1 MNENKVIVEAL
12 ELQKNRFNSIHKP
25 EFYRLRDK
33 AMKEKFM
40 LLLIQPGLNIHDTV
54 KEQIAELIK
63 FRNPSLKFSN
73 EDLAKQ
79 VTEFIGADPIE
90 DYGVWVHYPWSN
102 RLVHLLDEKEF
113 IEVRT
118 SRNQYKITPEERDV
132 LQTKKIGVI
141 GLSVGQSVA
150 VTLAM
155 ERICGELRL
164 ADFDL
169 LELTNLNRIRTGVH
183 NLGLAKVFSVAREIA
198 EIDPFLKVICFP
210 EGVNDANMDTFF
222 SGGGKLDLMI
232 EESDGFDIKILSR
245 YKARELKIPVLMEAS
260 DRCMVDVE
268 RFDLDPSRSI
278 LHGLVDHL
286 DINTLKSLKTTEE
299 KIPYMLDVLGIDTA
313 SPRLKASMLEIE
325 QTINTWPQLA
335 SAVTMGGGI
344 TADVARRL
352 LLNQFKSSGR
362 YFIDVEELI
371 GDKKPTSPKAPE
383 MPLIA
388 SNDAMDIVRDLNL
401 AELPPAS
408 LLNEALATELV
419 KAACLAPS
427 GGNSQPWKWVF
438 TQGRLLLINAFDT
451 NSTFLGVANLPSLV
465 AFGAAIENIILKAS
479 ELSLD
484 VHCIEFPFSNRDEVI
499 AMFEFSKSNSTE
511 PLYPNRRACIGLRL
525 TNRNLGKREKID
537 DNILQQLRN
546 IDKEIPGSD
555 LRFFTHETQLDEIAD
570 VLGEVEKIRLL
581 EDMGHSDF
589 VNEIRWNAEENDRK
603 KDGVDLRTLDI
614 TNAERVGLEVS
625 RDKTIIGLLNQW
637 NGGGAFKK
645 LTKKS
650 IDSASAI
657 GVICMSGNTKA
668 DYLNGGRLLQ
678 KLWLE
683 ANVLG
688 IAFQPV
694 SSSVFVYA
702 RFFRNHGEGLS
713 EKGKKSLLELR
724 PQFEKALGITAE
736 RTEIFIFRLSIADEP
751 KVKSLRKPLEEMFVR
766 M

>member
-1 MNENKVIVEAL
+1 MN
-12 ELQKNRFNSIHKP
+12 KNSDVTGMLDRKKNQNTNSYQP
-25 EFYRLRDK
+25 EFYRLNQAEDQ
-33 AMKEKFM
+33 EKLV
-40 LLLIQPGLNIHDTV
+40 LLLNRPGLILHDTI
-54 KEQIAELIK
+54 KDQIAELIK
-63 FRNPSLKFSN
+63 YRNPSVKFTN
-73 EDLAKQ
+73 EALARH
-79 VTEFIGADPIE
+79 VLDYIGSKPLE
-90 DYGVWVHYPWSN
+90 EYGVWVYYPWSN
-102 RLVHLLDEKEF
+102 RLVHLLDEQEF

-118 SRNQYKITPEERDV
+118 SRNQYKITPEERAV

-183 NLGLAKVFSVAREIA
+183 NLGIAKVYSVAREIA
-198 EIDPFLKVICFP
+198 EIDPFLNVICFP
-210 EGVNDANMDTFF
+210 DGINETNMDTFF
-222 SGGGKLDLMI
+222 TGNGKLDLMI

-245 YKARELKIPVLMEAS
+245 YKARDLRIPVLMEAS

-268 RFDLDPSRSI
+268 RFDLEPARSI

-286 DINTLKSLKTTEE
+286 DIKTLKSLKTTEE

-371 GDKKPTSPKAPE
+371 GDKKTQPAKTESPV
-383 MPLIA
+383 IA
-388 SNDAMDIVRDLNL
+388 THDAVSIARDLNL
-401 AELPPAS
+401 QGLPPINT
-408 LLNEALATELV
+408 LNEALAAELV

-427 GGNSQPWKWVF
+427 GGNFQPWKWVF
-438 TQGRLLLINAFDT
+438 TQGRLLLINAFDAS
-451 NSTFLGVANLPSLV
+451 STFLGVGNLPSLV
-465 AFGAAIENIILKAS
+465 AFGAAIENLTLKAS
-479 ELSLD
+479 ELGLFT
-484 VHCIEFPFSNRDEVI
+484 HCKEFPYPDREEVI
-499 AMFEFSKSNSTE
+499 ALFEFSKSNSNE
-511 PLYPNRRACIGLRL
+511 PLFPNRRACIGLRL
-525 TNRNLGKREKID
+525 TNRNLGQREKID
-537 DNILQQLRN
+537 NKVLHHLSNIEQ
-546 IDKEIPGSD
+546 EIPGAQ
-555 LRFFTHETQLDEIAD
+555 LRFFTEESQLDEIAE

-581 EDMGHSDF
+581 EDMGHRDF

-614 TNAERVGLEVS
+614 TNAERVGLQVA
-625 RDKTIIGLLNQW
+625 RDKSIIELLNQW

-650 IDSASAI
+650 IDAASAI
-657 GVICMSGNTKA
+657 GLISMPGNTKA

-678 KLWLE
+678 KIWLE
-683 ANVLG
+683 ANASG

-694 SSSVFVYA
+694 SASLFVYA
-702 RFFRNHGEGLS
+702 RLFINNGEGLS
-713 EKGKKSLLELR
+713 EKGRKALVDLR
-724 PQFEKALGITAE
+724 PRFEKALGIGPE
-736 RTEIFIFRLSIADEP
+736 KTEIFIFRLCLADEP
-751 KVKSLRKPLEEMFVR
+751 KVKSLRKPLEDVFVR
-766 M
+766 L